1 MPSWVRSLP
10 LLVGITLAAGA
21 TLHSADAEAARRKKK
36 TMQVEEPEEVAM
48 PTLEERQAVFGSID
62 EAYKAGR
69 LKEVADLLLEVI
81 ENPEQAVFHAEC
93 YARLG
98 GVLERLELPYAA
110 LIAHERALAID
121 ADLVSKSAESAIKL
135 ADQVGDTALLEA
147 TFGANVGID
156 VSAQTRSRMAY
167 LAARESQRKDQS
179 ILALSI
185 LKMVQKSDPFFPEAK
200 ALEGVLLSTTGK
212 PDKALVPLLTAQ
224 AAGATANRGEQ
235 FNDVMVLNLARSY
248 YAAENWPKAIDYFMQ
263 VRRDSPSWPEAQFE
277 RAWAHFRMQD
287 MNGTL
292 GILHNHNSP
301 FFTEWY
307 FPEADL
313 LRVHSLFLM
322 CKFPE
327 ASKQIESFRSR
338 YTPVLQTLQQVG
350 ATDADTLFAQMRTH
364 IESGDS
370 PLPRMITRKYESE
383 ARFNDSLGAVKQA
396 EDELSRLQNV
406 SANPFTEWASEQV
419 SDRKAVLV
427 RTEGRRIKKKVQAM
441 EAKLG
446 QMLGDA
452 EIAKL
457 DMLQFETRLYQQA
470 SVRGDMLDTRETVV
484 RRKRVKDGYRAW
496 PFQGEYWA
504 DEVGYFRINAKPDC
518 PAGMSVGNPE
528 GK

>member
-1 MPSWVRSLP
+1 MPWLRRLSLA
-10 LLVGITLAAGA
+10 LGLVLAGGVALSPA
-21 TLHSADAEAARRKKK
+21 AADAARRKK
-36 TMQVEEPEEVAM
+36 QPEPVEETEEAKM
-48 PTLEERQAVFGSID
+48 PTLEERQAVFGDID

-81 ENPEQAVFHAEC
+81 DNPDHEVFHAEC

-98 GVLERLELPYAA
+98 GVLEKLELPYAA
-110 LIAHERALAID
+110 LIAHERALATN
-121 ADLVSKSAESAIKL
+121 AELVPKSAEAAIKL
-135 ADQVGDTALLEA
+135 ADKVGDTALLEA

-156 VSAQTRSRMAY
+156 VSKETRSRMAY
-167 LAARESQRKDQS
+167 LAALESQRNDQA
-179 ILALSI
+179 IVALSI
-185 LKMVQKSDPFFPEAK
+185 LKMVDKSDPFYPEAK

-212 PDKALVPLLTAQ
+212 PEKALVPFLTAQ
-224 AAGATANRGEQ
+224 AAGATGNRGGQ

-248 YAAENWPKAIDYFMQ
+248 YAAENWPKAIEYFAQ
-263 VRRDSPSWPEAQFE
+263 VTRDSPAWPEAQFE

-292 GILHNHNSP
+292 AILHNHNSP

-327 ASKQIESFRSR
+327 ASKQIESFRTR
-338 YTPVLQTLQQVG
+338 YAPVQQTLQQVG
-350 ATDADTLFAQMRTH
+350 STEANELFAQMRSH
-364 IESGDS
+364 IEQGEST
-370 PLPRMITRKYESE
+370 LPRMITRKYERE

-396 EDELSRLQNV
+396 EDELKRLQNV
-406 SANPFTEWASEQV
+406 SANPFTEWATEQV
-419 SDRKAVLV
+419 TDRKTKLT
-427 RTEGRRIKKKVQAM
+427 RMEGRRIKKKVQAM

-457 DMLQFETRLYQQA
+457 DMLQFETRLYEQA

-496 PFQGEYWA
+496 PFEGEYWA

-518 PAGMSVGNPE
+518 PAGLSVGNPE
-528 GK
+528 GR